1 MSDVRTFAVTGAS
14 GLVGSRLVR
23 ELEEDGVRVL
33 RLVRRP
39 VQDADKEI
47 YWNPAAGEIE
57 ADRLE
62 GVDAVIHLAGKAI
75 AIWRWTPEF
84 KRQIAESRTQ
94 STRLLS
100 ETLAQLDHKP
110 RVLVGASAIG
120 FYGDR
125 GVEPVDEGSPAGVGF
140 LTEMCQQWEAAY
152 EPASEAGIRTVRVRI
167 GVVLSPQGGAL
178 AKMLPLF
185 RWGGGGRLGSG
196 RQMMSWVA
204 LPDLIRVLRFV
215 ADDESLHGAV
225 NGTAPNP
232 VTNREFTRT
241 LGKVLGRPTLLPA
254 PAFALRLML
263 GEMADALLL
272 EGASILPKRLE
283 EAGFKFE
290 TPRLAEA
297 LERVLAE
304 T

>member
-1 MSDVRTFAVTGAS
+1 MSDAGTFAVTGAS

-23 ELEEDGVRVL
+23 ELEEDGVRVR

-47 YWNPAAGEIE
+47 YWNPAAGEID

-62 GVDAVIHLAGKAI
+62 GVDAVIHLSGKPI
-75 AIWRWTPEF
+75 ANGRWTTEF
-84 KRQIAESRTQ
+84 KRQMVESRTQ

-100 ETLAQLDHKP
+100 ETLAQLDRKP
-110 RVLVGASAIG
+110 RVWVGASAIG

-125 GVEPVDEGSPAGVGF
+125 GVEPVDEDSAAGVGF

-185 RWGGGGRLGSG
+185 RWGGGGRLGNG

-215 ADDESLHGAV
+215 ADQDSLDGPV
-225 NGTAPNP
+225 NATAPHP

-283 EAGFKFE
+283 EAGFMFE
-290 TPRLAEA
+290 TPRLTEA
-297 LERVLAE
+297 LERVLTE